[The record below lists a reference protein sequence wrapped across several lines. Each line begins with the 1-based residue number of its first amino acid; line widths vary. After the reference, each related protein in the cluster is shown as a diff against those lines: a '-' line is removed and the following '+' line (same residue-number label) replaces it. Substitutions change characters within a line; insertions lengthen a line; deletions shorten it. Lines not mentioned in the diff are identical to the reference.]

1 MSVRVDNSYI
11 YKYLEEMHQR
21 EAAKTAAEQ
30 AESKKKEIP
39 YIIARYAGVA
49 AIILSIG
56 IALYFSNSF
65 KQISES
71 ISTSTG
77 QAENTQ
83 SQFTREGDD
92 LIDVDALLAEVDETP
107 TFPKSKT
114 QLLSN
119 QPSVRNYVIF
129 DRIEF
134 QKEGLEKIT
143 IGRQYDD
150 PESDV
155 SSSWCYVDRINSNG
169 FKNTLHL
176 VSNFGDR
183 DELEITNEIADSFG
197 LTKEL
202 LIEAQELCTI

>member
-1 MSVRVDNSYI
+1 MSVRVDNSYM

-92 LIDVDALLAEVDETP
+92 IIDVDALLAEVDETP
-107 TFPKSKT
+107 TFPK
-114 QLLSN
+114 
-119 QPSVRNYVIF
+119 I
-129 DRIEF
+129 
-134 QKEGLEKIT
+134 
-143 IGRQYDD
+143 
-150 PESDV
+150 
-155 SSSWCYVDRINSNG
+155 
-169 FKNTLHL
+169 
-176 VSNFGDR
+176 
-183 DELEITNEIADSFG
+183 
-197 LTKEL
+197 
-202 LIEAQELCTI
+202 